1 MDLGLR
7 EKVAVVTGGS
17 EGIGKATAMRL
28 AMEGAK
34 VSICAR
40 REDVLKKA
48 EEEIRAKTG
57 GEILAIRADVSKAEQ
72 VEQVVNKTIEVFGG
86 IDILVNNAGTS
97 AAAPFEEASDDYW
110 QADLDLKLFGAIRCT
125 RLALPSM
132 KKRGGG
138 RIINITN
145 IGAKQPG
152 ARSVPTS
159 VSRAAGIALTKA
171 LSKEYAEH
179 NILVNTV
186 CIGLIKSAQIERM
199 GRTRFP
205 HLTVDEFYRERGQGV
220 PLRRVGEAEEVADLI
235 AFLSSERA
243 SYITGVSINIDGGT
257 SGVV

>member
-17 EGIGKATAMRL
+17 EGIGKASAMRL

-57 GEILAIRADVSKAEQ
+57 GEILTIRADVSKAEQ
-72 VEQVVNKTIEVFGG
+72 VEQFINKTIEVFGG

-97 AAAPFEEASDDYW
+97 AAGPFENVSDDYW
-110 QADLDLKLFGAIRCT
+110 QADLDLKLFGAIRCI
-125 RLALPSM
+125 RLAIPSM

-145 IGAKQPG
+145 IGGKQPG

-159 VSRAAGIALTKA
+159 VSRA
-171 LSKEYAEH
+171 
-179 NILVNTV
+179 
-186 CIGLIKSAQIERM
+186 
-199 GRTRFP
+199 
-205 HLTVDEFYRERGQGV
+205 
-220 PLRRVGEAEEVADLI
+220 
-235 AFLSSERA
+235 
-243 SYITGVSINIDGGT
+243 
-257 SGVV
+257 